1 MRSAQSKYDFR
12 IAQAAEGRKH
22 HAREAVRLRYLVRTV
37 TTPAAKARVLAQVQE
52 HERLAGI
59 VVDGETIKVQTP
71 PASLGLQIIE
81 PIFRRGVC
89 RWSINCGLFV
99 VARLP
104 QVLGYAAPRNRP

>member
-1 MRSAQSKYDFR
+1 MRSAPSKYDTG

-22 HAREAVRLRYLVRTV
+22 HAREAVRLRSLVRTV

-71 PASLGLQIIE
+71 A
-81 PIFRRGVC
+81 
-89 RWSINCGLFV
+89 
-99 VARLP
+99 
-104 QVLGYAAPRNRP
+104 